1 MIKVA
6 IIDDH
11 AVVRMGMKYVLSM
24 DDEFAFAGEYP
35 RGEGAAE
42 WLAKVRP
49 DVVLLDIYMPD
60 KNGLEVLKEIRKNQP
75 SQKVLMLTTSVAD
88 NDAYEAMRLGALG
101 YLLKDRDAADIYKA
115 IRLVAGG
122 AKYFPDAVRDL
133 IRERQMTPTPSPR
146 EQDVLEELVRGG
158 SNEEIAARLG
168 ISLSGVKNH
177 LQSLFVKL
185 GVNDRAE
192 AVAAA
197 IKRGFVRER

>member
-1 MIKVA
+1 
-6 IIDDH
+6 
-11 AVVRMGMKYVLSM
+11 MKYVLSM
-24 DDEFAFAGEYP
+24 DDEFVFAGEYP

-42 WLAKVRP
+42 WLAKIEP

-60 KNGLEVLKEIRKNQP
+60 KDGLQVLKEIRGRLP

-88 NDAYEAMRLGALG
+88 NDAYEAMRLGARG

-133 IRERQMTPTPSPR
+133 IRERQMTPNPSPR
-146 EQDVLEELVRGG
+146 EQEVLEELVRGG
-158 SNEEIAARLG
+158 SNEAIASRLG
-168 ISLSGVKNH
+168 ISVSGVKNH
-177 LQSLFVKL
+177 LQSIFVKL

-197 IKRGFVRER
+197 IKRGFVRA

>member
-24 DDEFAFAGEYP
+24 DDEFVFAGEYP

-42 WLAKVRP
+42 WLAKIEP

-60 KNGLEVLKEIRKNQP
+60 KNGLAVLKEIREKLP
-75 SQKVLMLTTSVAD
+75 EQKVLMLTTSVAD
-88 NDAYEAMRLGALG
+88 NDAYEAMRLGAHG

-115 IRLVAGG
+115 IRIVAGG

-197 IKRGFVRER
+197 IKRGFVRT

>member
-24 DDEFAFAGEYP
+24 DDEFVFAGEYS
-35 RGEGAAE
+35 RGEGAAD
-42 WLAKVRP
+42 WLAKLKP

-60 KNGLEVLKEIRKNQP
+60 RNGLEVLREIREKLP

-101 YLLKDRDAADIYKA
+101 YLLKDRDSADIYKA

-122 AKYFPDAVRDL
+122 AKYLPDAVRDL

-158 SNEEIAARLG
+158 SNEAIAARLG
-168 ISLSGVKNH
+168 ISVSGVKNH

-197 IKRGFVRER
+197 IKRGFVK